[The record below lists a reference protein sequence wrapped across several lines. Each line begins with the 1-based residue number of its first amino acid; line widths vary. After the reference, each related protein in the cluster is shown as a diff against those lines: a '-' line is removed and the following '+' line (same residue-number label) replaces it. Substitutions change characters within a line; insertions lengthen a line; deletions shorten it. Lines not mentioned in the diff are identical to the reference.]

1 MQSRRIFI
9 GKVASG
15 LAGAIAAPNVLAS
28 SDRIR
33 LGIVGPG
40 DRGTQLMRE
49 ALACP
54 NTEFAGIADI
64 YTKPVHDARPTC
76 WLRAIAFAS
85 ASSAPAIAARNSCA
99 RRWHVPTRNSPVS
112 RHKRLLLPLEP

>member
-15 LAGAIAAPNVLAS
+15 LAGAIAAPNVLAA

-33 LGIVGPG
+33 IGIIGPG
-40 DRGTQLMRE
+40 DRGKQLMRG
-49 ALACP
+49 ACP

-64 YTKPVHDARPTC
+64 YTERLEAA
-76 WLRAIAFAS
+76 RAIARTREAETLMF
-85 ASSAPAIAARNSCA
+85 
-99 RRWHVPTRNSPVS
+99 VPTPAPVI
-112 RHKRLLLPLEP
+112 

>member
-15 LAGAIAAPNVLAS
+15 LAGAIAAPNVLAA

-33 LGIVGPG
+33 IGIIGPG

-54 NTEFAGIADI
+54 KIG
-64 YTKPVHDARPTC
+64 
-76 WLRAIAFAS
+76 RA
-85 ASSAPAIAARNSCA
+85 
-99 RRWHVPTRNSPVS
+99 HV
-112 RHKRLLLPLEP
+112 